1 MSIKQEEEAT
11 AAVNNRSESMV
22 YFLIGEFVFNSPFY
36 LIFYFL
42 KLFKEPSFWISVR
55 FLLSM
60 LIFFGYCFNYM
71 QKVDMGIA
79 IVCMVNNTALKE
91 MSYSYHFKN
100 DTTFTPSNYS
110 FDSQCQTINSTKTK
124 KFVSIN

>member
-1 MSIKQEEEAT
+1 M
-11 AAVNNRSESMV
+11 
-22 YFLIGEFVFNSPFY
+22 
-36 LIFYFL
+36 
-42 KLFKEPSFWISVR
+42 R

-91 MSYSYHFKN
+91 MSYNYHFKN
-100 DTTFTPSNYS
+100 DTPFTPSNFTYDIECQKI
-110 FDSQCQTINSTKTK
+110 DSKTAK
-124 KFVSIN
+124 KFVSTLTYRFIYNFIQSIFQANFF